1 MNIIVNG
8 QLLSIHPNT
17 ALSAVIDNLNLK
29 NQRFAVEVNG
39 EIITRSLHNQYI
51 MQENDKIEIVVA
63 VGGG

>member
-8 QLLSIHPNT
+8 DTISVEPNT
-17 ALSAVIDNLNLK
+17 SLSKVIHNLNIK

-39 EIITRSLHNQYI
+39 LIITRSDYDFYHLK
-51 MQENDKIEIVVA
+51 ENDKVEIVIA

>member
-8 QLLSIHPNT
+8 ETISIAPNT
-17 ALSAVIDNLNLK
+17 SLSKVIDTLNIK

-39 EIITRSLHNQYI
+39 EIVTRSEHNHYQ
-51 MQENDKIEIVVA
+51 MKENDKVEIVVA

>member
-8 QLLSIHPNT
+8 QSLSVQPNT
-17 ALSAVIDNLNLK
+17 ALSTVIDTLNLK

-39 EIITRSLHNQYI
+39 EIVTRSLHNQYV
-51 MQENDKIEIVVA
+51 MQENDKVEIVVA